1 VSKPSIIDKD
11 HGWAALFKRVK
22 EIKDSYV
29 KVGVLADDAK
39 GGMHVPGAD
48 LTVAEIAVV
57 HEFGAGIVPER
68 SFVRSTFDARREEL
82 VELGKKL
89 MTGVIDGKIK
99 LKPALDVM
107 GSTLATAMK
116 RKITEGAGV
125 PPPNAPSTVA
135 AKGSSRPL
143 VDTGRMLGAITWAS
157 IVGGVKAK

>member
-1 VSKPSIIDKD
+1 VSKSSVIDKD
-11 HGWAALFKRVK
+11 RGWLALIRRVK
-22 EIKDSYV
+22 EIESSFV

-39 GGMHVPGAD
+39 GGMHVPGGD

-57 HEFGAGIVPER
+57 NEYGTDKIPSRPFA
-68 SFVRSTFDARREEL
+68 RSTFDEKREEM
-82 VELGKKL
+82 VGLGKRL
-89 MTGVIDGKIK
+89 MAGIVDGKIK

-116 RKITEGAGV
+116 RKITDGAGV

-143 VDTGRMLGAITWAS
+143 VDTGRLLGSITWAT
-157 IVGGVKAK
+157 IVGGDKAK